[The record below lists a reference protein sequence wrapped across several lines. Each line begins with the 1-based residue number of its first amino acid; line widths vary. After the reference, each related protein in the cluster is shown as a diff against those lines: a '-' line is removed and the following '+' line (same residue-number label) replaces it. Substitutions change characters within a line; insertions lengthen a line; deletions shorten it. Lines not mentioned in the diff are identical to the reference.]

1 MPFSFLNVNLS
12 RVQEKLVISTMSMWG
27 GRFEAPPNELVARM
41 GESISYDRRLYKH
54 DILGSIAHAKMLAK
68 QEIIPRED
76 ADAIVRGLEQVKK
89 EIEIGDFQWSTA
101 LEDVHMNV
109 ESRLTEII
117 GAPGARLHSGRSR
130 NDQIATDIRLYLRD
144 EVDVIREYVV
154 EVQRSLV
161 VLANKHTDTI
171 LPGFTHLQHAQP
183 IVLSHYLLAY
193 TEMLERDLSRIK
205 DWRARANYLPLGA
218 SALAGSTLPLD
229 RDFVAKELGFSGVC
243 DNSLDAVSDRD
254 FAIELVS
261 LCSIVMMHLS
271 RLSEDIIFWMSQEAG
286 WVELGDEFCTGSS
299 LMPQK
304 KNPDMCELTRGK
316 TARVYGDLTTLLT
329 TMKGIPLAYNR
340 DMQEDKEPI
349 FDAIDTVKMVLS
361 VYGPMI
367 ASMRVNKSLMY
378 MAASD
383 PALMATDLAEWLVK
397 QGVPF
402 REAHHRVGKLVGYS
416 RKEGIP
422 LDKLTLE
429 QIKISVP
436 EANEECLKLW
446 KPEQSVALRD
456 IVGGTAPRQ
465 TRHQIATKWNH
476 LL

>member
-416 RKEGIP
+416 RKEGIS

-465 TRHQIATKWNH
+465 TRHQIATKWSH

>member
-193 TEMLERDLSRIK
+193 TEMLERDLFRIK

-465 TRHQIATKWNH
+465 TRHQIATKWSH